1 MKSTTRKQDD
11 RAEDQSSDTAATDAA
26 FVESQLADLQGKL
39 DAAEQRALRAQA
51 EQENYRKRTQRDL
64 AEERK
69 YAMLP
74 LASDLL
80 AVVDNLQRAID
91 AATPARSASEGS
103 GPSTSSTN
111 ALLEGVKMVAAQLHA
126 VLEKH
131 GCRRIHGVGSTFD
144 PHVHQAI
151 AQEASTEHPAGT
163 VTREAQIG
171 YTLHDRV
178 IRPAQV
184 FVSTGTPTE

>member
-1 MKSTTRKQDD
+1 MTDTRTRKPEQTDD
-11 RAEDQSSDTAATDAA
+11 HASATDAA
-26 FVESQLADLQGKL
+26 LHESQLTDLQSKL

-51 EQENYRKRTQRDL
+51 EQENYRKRVQRDL
-64 AEERK
+64 ADERK
-69 YAMLP
+69 YALLP
-74 LASDLL
+74 LATDLL

-91 AATPARSASEGS
+91 AA
-103 GPSTSSTN
+103 STSSTG

-131 GCRRIHGVGSTFD
+131 GCKRIPGVGAQFD

-184 FVSTGTPTE
+184 FVSTGSPAE